1 MNRKEFVQ
9 QSFFGLTVLATGVG
23 LAQCLGGCTSS
34 TAPTDVDITLDL
46 TAPENAALK
55 QVGGSLRTNGIIVAR
70 VAESEYIAVQSACTH
85 EGATI
90 RWQQSANQ
98 FQCPEHGAAFSRT
111 GAVARGPAR
120 TNLVSYTATVNG
132 TTLRITS

>member
-9 QSFFGLTVLATGVG
+9 QSFVGLTVLATGVG

-34 TAPTDVDITLDL
+34 TAPTNIDVTLDL
-46 TAPENAALK
+46 TAPENAALM
-55 QVGGSLRTNGIIVAR
+55 QIGGSLRTSGIIVAC
-70 VAESEYIAVQSACTH
+70 VAQGEYIAVQSACTH

-98 FQCPEHGAAFSRT
+98 FQCPEHGAAFSRN

-120 TNLVSYTATVNG
+120 TNLVSYTVTVSG
-132 TTLRITS
+132 STLRITS